1 MAVADPAVQ
10 ERRDNIFASGT
21 EVETGA
27 FPTSEQVAEAAR
39 RLRVPSPRQVIEASA
54 ERNKDNPFEPSMVLN
69 MGPHHPSTHGVLRL
83 VLELEGETVVK
94 CQPAIGYLHT
104 GMEKECEDQTWRSA
118 IFIVTRMDYLA
129 QMFNEQAYSLAV
141 EELLGIEV
149 PPRGRYI
156 RTLLV
161 ELNRLNS
168 HLVWFGTTGL
178 DMGALSAMF
187 YGFRERELILD
198 FFEMVTGLRMNN
210 GYLMPGG
217 VWQDLPE
224 GWQEACAAIV
234 KLLPQR
240 LDEYEEL
247 LNENP
252 VFLERSRG
260 VGVISREDA
269 IALGATGPIAR
280 AVGIDWDL
288 RRDMPYEAYGDV
300 SFEVPLAEDGD
311 VYSRYRVR
319 MMEMRQSVRIIE
331 QLMDKMP
338 DGDFKNMD
346 PKMMTPPRSQMNR
359 SMEAVIH
366 HFKLVTQG
374 YTVPPGEAYAAVES
388 PRGELGAYVV
398 SDGGTSPY
406 RCHVRDPSFVNLQTL
421 SPMAADGMVADL
433 IAVIASVD
441 PIMGGVDR

>member
-1 MAVADPAVQ
+1 
-10 ERRDNIFASGT
+10 
-21 EVETGA
+21 
-27 FPTSEQVAEAAR
+27 
-39 RLRVPSPRQVIEASA
+39 
-54 ERNKDNPFEPSMVLN
+54 
-69 MGPHHPSTHGVLRL
+69 
-83 VLELEGETVVK
+83 
-94 CQPAIGYLHT
+94 
-104 GMEKECEDQTWRSA
+104 
-118 IFIVTRMDYLA
+118 
-129 QMFNEQAYSLAV
+129 
-141 EELLGIEV
+141 
-149 PPRGRYI
+149 
-156 RTLLV
+156 
-161 ELNRLNS
+161 
-168 HLVWFGTTGL
+168 
-178 DMGALSAMF
+178 
-187 YGFRERELILD
+187 
-198 FFEMVTGLRMNN
+198 
-210 GYLMPGG
+210 
-217 VWQDLPE
+217 
-224 GWQEACAAIV
+224 
-234 KLLPQR
+234 
-240 LDEYEEL
+240 
-247 LNENP
+247 
-252 VFLERSRG
+252 
-260 VGVISREDA
+260 
-269 IALGATGPIAR
+269 
-280 AVGIDWDL
+280 
-288 RRDMPYEAYGDV
+288 MPYEAYGDV
-300 SFEVPLAEDGD
+300 SFEVPLTEDGD